1 MPINHRPNDAV
12 LTICQNN
19 KEKLVTISEINDAAK
34 GLIGFEPSE
43 VVSRPLSNIL
53 PPRIAELLTEY
64 IDFEND
70 SNDVGSVLSKVQ
82 SFSIVGKNGQE
93 KSYRTKI
100 SRTESTGSS
109 AFFSLVLQDAIGA
122 RKNDAVRQIIKENFK
137 GHESLDT
144 QTDLPNRA
152 SLVKDI
158 ELMKHH
164 ANSSDMLSCFA
175 VLQIDGYNK
184 LLSKNGNSVCNEIVK
199 FVASTASRCL
209 RPDDVVGSVGDG
221 RIGVLLVDITKDS
234 ERLVLNRLRW
244 QVASNPFVDEDKKS
258 ISLSASISF
267 FAISALNSDKK
278 VLERCEVALD
288 GLDAGAL
295 NILVDATV

>member
-19 KEKLVTISEINDAAK
+19 REKLVTISEINDAAK

-109 AFFSLVLQDAIGA
+109 AFFSLVLQDAIGV

-288 GLDAGAL
+288 SLDAGAL